1 MNKLQLPVNDR
12 DQRTGNLE
20 AELTLVEYGDYQC
33 PYCRQAHPL
42 VQRLLR
48 EHGNQLR
55 FVFRHFPLRK
65 IHAEATMA
73 AYTAEAAGRQGK
85 FWQMHDLLFAN
96 QHRFHEGTIFHDLA
110 RKLNLDLNQFLA
122 DVGDMEI
129 VAKVE
134 SDFRG
139 GIYSS
144 VNRTPTFFLNEEKV
158 YLYNGTYESLLTT
171 IELFV

>member
-1 MNKLQLPVNDR
+1 
-12 DQRTGNLE
+12 
-20 AELTLVEYGDYQC
+20 DYQC
-33 PYCRQAHPL
+33 PYCRHAHPL
-42 VQRLLR
+42 VQRLLQEPGSER
-48 EHGNQLR
+48 R
-55 FVFRHFPLRK
+55 PVFRHFPLRQ
-65 IHAEATMA
+65 IHAEAAMA
-73 AYTAEAAGRQGK
+73 AYTAEAAGREGK
-85 FWQMHDLLFAN
+85 FWQPHDLLLAN
-96 QHRFHEGTIFHDLA
+96 QHRFHARMIFHDWA
-110 RKLNLDLNQFLA
+110 RKLKLDLNQFLA